1 MKPSF
6 VDEIR
11 SGAKGASLKVEII
24 RYYILHGKNTI
35 AELSKELNLSV
46 PTVTK
51 LVSELMDDGYVA
63 DFGKQETAGGRR
75 PNMYGVRPES
85 GYFMGVD
92 IRDFGVN
99 IALINFNGVV
109 VASNKEIPYKQQNS
123 PESLDVLCEII
134 NNFMHKLSI
143 PKDKILNV
151 GINATGLVTTD
162 SGHKYSRY
170 FFNEQPLSEIFKQ
183 KLGLHVTIDNDSR
196 AMAYG
201 EYMCGAGNNERSVIF
216 VDVSWGLGLGIINNG
231 KLYYGKS
238 GYAGEFGH
246 ISVFENEVMC
256 HCGKKGCL
264 ETQASGSYIHR
275 RVLEEIGKGN
285 STVLQKK
292 IARGESLMLD
302 DIVKATLKGDMMA
315 IELVEEVGNTLGKH
329 IAGLINLLNPELVII
344 GGTVAQTGDYL
355 LFPIKSAIRKYS
367 LNLVGNDT
375 AVKISKLNDTAG
387 VMGACM
393 LARSKMLNL
402 I

>member
-246 ISVFENEVMC
+246 MSVFENEVMC

-375 AVKISKLNDTAG
+375 AVKISKLNDAAG

>member
-143 PKDKILNV
+143 PKEKILNV

-375 AVKISKLNDTAG
+375 AVKISKLNDAAG

>member
-1 MKPSF
+1 MNQAF
-6 VDEIR
+6 VDQIR
-11 SGAKGASLKVEII
+11 SGSKAVALKVEII
-24 RYYILHGKNTI
+24 RYYIMHGNNTI
-35 AELSKELNLSV
+35 AELSKELKLSV
-46 PTVTK
+46 PTVTN
-51 LVSELMDDGYVA
+51 LVGELMEDGFVA
-63 DFGKQETAGGRR
+63 DYGKQETAGGRR
-75 PNMYGVRPES
+75 PNMYGIRPES

-99 IALINFNGVV
+99 IALINFTGVII
-109 VASNKEIPYKQQNS
+109 ASNKEIPYKQQNS

-134 NNFMHKLSI
+134 NQFMHKLSI
-143 PKDKILNV
+143 PKEKILNV

-170 FFNEQPLSEIFKQ
+170 FFNEQPLSEIFMQ

-201 EYMCGAGNNERSVIF
+201 EYMCGAGNSERSVVF
-216 VDVSWGLGLGIINNG
+216 VDVSWGLGMGIINNS

-246 ISVFENEVMC
+246 ISVFDNEIMC

-275 RVLEEIGKGN
+275 RVLEEIAKGN
-285 STVLQKK
+285 SSILQKK
-292 IARGESLMLD
+292 LAKGESLMLD
-302 DIVKATLKGDMMA
+302 DIIKATLKGDMMA

-329 IAGLINLLNPELVII
+329 IAGIINLLNPELVII
-344 GGTVAQTGDYL
+344 GGTMAQTGDYL
-355 LFPIKSAIRKYS
+355 LFPVKGAIRKYS

-375 AVKISKLNDTAG
+375 AVKLSKLGDTAG
-387 VMGACM
+387 VIGACM
-393 LARSKMLNL
+393 LARSKMMSLV
-402 I
+402 

>member
-246 ISVFENEVMC
+246 MSVFENEVMC

>member
-1 MKPSF
+1 MKQSF

-11 SGAKGASLKVEII
+11 SGSKGASLKIEII
-24 RYYILHGKNTI
+24 RYYILNGNNTI

-51 LVSELMDDGYVA
+51 LVAELMEDGFVA

-75 PNMYGVRPES
+75 PNMYGVKPES

-99 IALINFNGVV
+99 IALINFNGVI

-123 PESLDVLCEII
+123 PESLDVLCDII

-143 PKDKILNV
+143 PKEKILNV

-183 KLGLHVTIDNDSR
+183 KLGLYVTIDNDSR

-201 EYMCGAGNNERSVIF
+201 EYMCGAGNNERNVIF
-216 VDVSWGLGLGIINNG
+216 VDVSWGLGMGIINNG

-246 ISVFENEVMC
+246 MSVFDNEVMC

-264 ETQASGSYIHR
+264 ETQASGSYIYR
-275 RVLEEIGKGN
+275 RLIDEIAKGN
-285 STVLQKK
+285 SSVLQKK
-292 IARGESLMLD
+292 IAKGETLLLD
-302 DIVKATLKGDMMA
+302 DIIKATLKGDMLA

-375 AVKISKLNDTAG
+375 AVKLSKLGDTAG
-387 VMGACM
+387 VVGACM
-393 LARSKMLNL
+393 LARSKMLSL

>member
-1 MKPSF
+1 MKQSF
-6 VDEIR
+6 IDEIR
-11 SGAKGASLKVEII
+11 SGSKGASLKVEII
-24 RYYILHGKNTI
+24 RYYILNGNNTI

-51 LVSELMDDGYVA
+51 LVSELMEDGFVA

-75 PNMYGVRPES
+75 PNMYGIKPDS

-99 IALINFNGVV
+99 IALINFNGVI
-109 VASNKEIPYKQQNS
+109 VASQKEIPYKQQNT

-143 PKDKILNV
+143 PKEKILNV

-201 EYMCGAGNNERSVIF
+201 EYMCGAGNNERNVIF
-216 VDVSWGLGLGIINNG
+216 VDVSWGLGMGIINNA

-246 ISVFENEVMC
+246 MSVFDNEIM
-256 HCGKKGCL
+256 
-264 ETQASGSYIHR
+264 
-275 RVLEEIGKGN
+275 
-285 STVLQKK
+285 
-292 IARGESLMLD
+292 
-302 DIVKATLKGDMMA
+302 
-315 IELVEEVGNTLGKH
+315 
-329 IAGLINLLNPELVII
+329 
-344 GGTVAQTGDYL
+344 
-355 LFPIKSAIRKYS
+355 
-367 LNLVGNDT
+367 
-375 AVKISKLNDTAG
+375 
-387 VMGACM
+387 
-393 LARSKMLNL
+393 
-402 I
+402 

>member
-1 MKPSF
+1 MKQSF

-11 SGAKGASLKVEII
+11 SGSKGASLKVEII
-24 RYYILHGKNTI
+24 RYYILNGNNTI

-51 LVSELMDDGYVA
+51 LVSELMEDGFVA

-75 PNMYGVRPES
+75 PNMYGIKPDS

-99 IALINFNGVV
+99 IALINFNGVI
-109 VASNKEIPYKQQNS
+109 VASQKEIPYKQQNT

-134 NNFMHKLSI
+134 NSFMHKLSI
-143 PKDKILNV
+143 PKEKILNV
-151 GINATGLVTTD
+151 GINATGLVATD
-162 SGHKYSRY
+162 NGHKYSRY

-201 EYMCGAGNNERSVIF
+201 EYMCGAGNSERNVIF
-216 VDVSWGLGLGIINNG
+216 VDVSWGLGMGIINNG

-246 ISVFENEVMC
+246 MSVFDNEVMC

-264 ETQASGSYIHR
+264 ETQASGSYIQR
-275 RVLEEIGKGN
+275 RVLEEIAKGN
-285 STVLQKK
+285 SSVLQKK
-292 IARGESLMLD
+292 VAKGEALMLD
-302 DIVKATLKGDMMA
+302 DIVKATLKGDKLA
-315 IELVEEVGNTLGKH
+315 IELVEEVGYTLGKH
-329 IAGLINLLNPELVII
+329 IAGLINLLNPELVIV
-344 GGTVAQTGDYL
+344 GGAVAQTGDYL
-355 LFPIKSAIRKYS
+355 LFPIKSAIRKYA

-375 AVKISKLNDTAG
+375 AVKLSKLGDTAG
-387 VMGACM
+387 VIGACM
-393 LARSKMLNL
+393 LARSKMLSL

>member
-1 MKPSF
+1 MNQAF

-11 SGAKGASLKVEII
+11 SGSKAVSLKVEII
-24 RYYILHGKNTI
+24 RYYILHGNNTI

-51 LVSELMDDGYVA
+51 LVSELMEDGFVA
-63 DFGKQETAGGRR
+63 DYGKQETAGGRR
-75 PNMYGVRPES
+75 PNMYGIRPES

-99 IALINFNGVV
+99 IALINFTGVI

-123 PESLDVLCEII
+123 PESLDVLCDII
-134 NNFMHKLSI
+134 NTFLHKLSI
-143 PKDKILNV
+143 PKELILNV

-170 FFNEQPLSEIFKQ
+170 FFNEQPLSDIFMQ

-201 EYMCGAGNNERSVIF
+201 EYMCGAGNNERNVIF
-216 VDVSWGLGLGIINNG
+216 VDVSWGLGMGIINNA

-275 RVLEEIGKGN
+275 RVLEEIAKGN
-285 STVLQKK
+285 SSVLQKK
-292 IARGESLMLD
+292 LVKGESLMLD

-329 IAGLINLLNPELVII
+329 IAGLINLLNPDLVII
-344 GGTVAQTGDYL
+344 GGALAQTGDYL

-375 AVKISKLNDTAG
+375 AVKISKLGDTAG
-387 VMGACM
+387 VIGACM
-393 LARSKMLNL
+393 LARSKMLSL

>member
-1 MKPSF
+1 MNQAF

-11 SGAKGASLKVEII
+11 SGSKAVSLKVEII
-24 RYYILHGKNTI
+24 RYYILNGNNTI

-51 LVSELMDDGYVA
+51 LVSELMEDGFVA
-63 DFGKQETAGGRR
+63 DYGKQETAGGRR
-75 PNMYGVRPES
+75 PNMYGIRPES

-99 IALINFNGVV
+99 IALINFTGVI

-123 PESLDVLCEII
+123 PESLDVLCDII
-134 NNFMHKLSI
+134 NTFLHKLSI
-143 PKDKILNV
+143 PKELILNV

-170 FFNEQPLSEIFKQ
+170 FFNEQPLSDIFMQ

-201 EYMCGAGNNERSVIF
+201 EYMCGAGNNERNVIF
-216 VDVSWGLGLGIINNG
+216 VDVSWGLGMGIINNA

-275 RVLEEIGKGN
+275 RVLEEIAKGN
-285 STVLQKK
+285 SSVLQKK
-292 IARGESLMLD
+292 LVKGESLMLD

-329 IAGLINLLNPELVII
+329 IAGLINLLNPDLVII
-344 GGTVAQTGDYL
+344 GGALAQTGDYL

-375 AVKISKLNDTAG
+375 AVKISKLGDTAG
-387 VMGACM
+387 VIGACM
-393 LARSKMLNL
+393 LARSKMLSL

>member
-1 MKPSF
+1 MKPTF

-11 SGAKGASLKVEII
+11 SGAKGVSLKVEII
-24 RYYILHGKNTI
+24 RFYILHGITTI

-51 LVSELMDDGYVA
+51 LVSELIDDGFVA

-75 PNMYGVRPES
+75 PNMYGIRPES

-134 NNFMHKLSI
+134 NNFMHKLTI

-170 FFNEQPLSEIFKQ
+170 FFNELPLSEIFKQ

-201 EYMCGAGNNERSVIF
+201 EYMCGAGNKEKSVIF
-216 VDVSWGLGLGIINNG
+216 VDVSWGLGMGIINNG
-231 KLYYGKS
+231 RLYYGKS

-246 ISVFENEVMC
+246 ISVFDNEVMC

-275 RVLEEIGKGN
+275 RVLEEISKGN

-292 IARGESLMLD
+292 VSRGESLVLD

-315 IELVEEVGNTLGKH
+315 IELVEEVGITLGKH

-355 LFPIKSAIRKYS
+355 LFPIKTAIRKYS

-375 AVKISKLNDTAG
+375 AVRISKLSDTAG

-393 LARSKMLNL
+393 LARSKMLKM

>member
-1 MKPSF
+1 
-6 VDEIR
+6 
-11 SGAKGASLKVEII
+11 
-24 RYYILHGKNTI
+24 
-35 AELSKELNLSV
+35 
-46 PTVTK
+46 
-51 LVSELMDDGYVA
+51 
-63 DFGKQETAGGRR
+63 
-75 PNMYGVRPES
+75 
-85 GYFMGVD
+85 
-92 IRDFGVN
+92 
-99 IALINFNGVV
+99 
-109 VASNKEIPYKQQNS
+109 
-123 PESLDVLCEII
+123 
-134 NNFMHKLSI
+134 
-143 PKDKILNV
+143 
-151 GINATGLVTTD
+151 
-162 SGHKYSRY
+162 
-170 FFNEQPLSEIFKQ
+170 
-183 KLGLHVTIDNDSR
+183 
-196 AMAYG
+196 
-201 EYMCGAGNNERSVIF
+201 
-216 VDVSWGLGLGIINNG
+216 
-231 KLYYGKS
+231 
-238 GYAGEFGH
+238 
-246 ISVFENEVMC
+246 
-256 HCGKKGCL
+256 L

-375 AVKISKLNDTAG
+375 AVKISKLNDAAG